1 MPDNSLALGWKVIGT
16 DAHQMAGGQ
25 GPKIGWVFYNCIHL
39 DLEAAVSV
47 IKSLSSSNGNFL
59 GSTERALAK
68 ALREENMLTKCYAD
82 RTLMK
87 ASVDGQSS
95 INPTSKGWR

>member
-1 MPDNSLALGWKVIGT
+1 MGWKIIRIGDDERQ
-16 DAHQMAGGQ
+16 DAQ
-25 GPKIGWVFYNCIHL
+25 GPKIGWVFDDCIHL
-39 DLEAAVSV
+39 DPKAAVSV
-47 IKSLSSSNGNFL
+47 IKSLFSSNGNFL
-59 GSTERALAK
+59 GSTERALSK